1 VRSAGV
7 ARGAQSIST
16 VKPPLVPR
24 GERERFPAAQL
35 IDEADA
41 PDRGFLRFSA
51 PGQRFDAPKFILSS
65 AVVIAQHVGVPD

>member
-1 VRSAGV
+1 
-7 ARGAQSIST
+7 
-16 VKPPLVPR
+16 
-24 GERERFPAAQL
+24 L